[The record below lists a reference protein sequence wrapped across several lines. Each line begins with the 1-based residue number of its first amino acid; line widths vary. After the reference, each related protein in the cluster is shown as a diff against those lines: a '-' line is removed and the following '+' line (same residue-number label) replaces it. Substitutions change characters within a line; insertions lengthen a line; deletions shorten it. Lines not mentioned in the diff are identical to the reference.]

1 MAFWSNLLGYQATWL
16 LTVWSAGRGMA
27 WIGMLACVGFVI
39 WQWLA
44 SPVRSADSLVLLAA
58 LACGLL
64 IDGGL
69 ALSGWLQYAS
79 PEPALPAPLWIV
91 LLWGA
96 FALTLNHSMRWFS
109 IRPWWAALFAG
120 VGGPLAYLGAARGFS
135 AVTFPDDARAALL
148 FLALTWAA
156 ALPLLFR
163 ISRGSTRSAFRM
175 ERPA

>member
-1 MAFWSNLLGYQATWL
+1 MDTKPQPF
-16 LTVWSAGRGMA
+16 
-27 WIGMLACVGFVI
+27 
-39 WQWLA
+39 
-44 SPVRSADSLVLLAA
+44 
-58 LACGLL
+58 
-64 IDGGL
+64 
-69 ALSGWLQYAS
+69 
-79 PEPALPAPLWIV
+79 EPPAPTPRTKPPSLIQMMGIV
-91 LLWGA
+91 YRNPLELWGEPSY
-96 FALTLNHSMRWFS
+96 NQPWIS
-109 IRPWWAALFAG
+109 IRTG